1 MFKFF
6 SFKKK
11 PKEKQPSLH
20 LPHILMKLDRI
31 IELLEKQQQEKV
43 KEEKKEKQG
52 GNIHLEHVQID
63 HLENINFQLESIE
76 IDELSGKLLIGNNI
90 SGTEELAKSIIE
102 KIEKENEKEAMVETA
117 SDDEQKIMKTP
128 KGYRFQNKF

>member
-43 KEEKKEKQG
+43 KEEKKK
-52 GNIHLEHVQID
+52 NKV
-63 HLENINFQLESIE
+63 E
-76 IDELSGKLLIGNNI
+76 ISTLNMYKL
-90 SGTEELAKSIIE
+90 II
-102 KIEKENEKEAMVETA
+102 
-117 SDDEQKIMKTP
+117 
-128 KGYRFQNKF
+128 